1 MPLRI
6 LQVSSAD
13 SLGGGE
19 QHVADLT
26 RALLERDHAV
36 HLAVRPG
43 SPLREVLT
51 TPRVHWHELG
61 LRNALDVMSAW
72 QLAEVIR
79 HERIDVLHAHVG
91 RDYTFCGIAARMV
104 KRDQPVRFFL
114 TRHHFNPIKANP
126 VYAWTIGEARKLIS
140 VSASVER
147 RLHEAFPHLADRTV
161 VIPNWVDLRRVG
173 KLSIDVARGL
183 LGVKRNWSV
192 GIIGQLTPLKRQD
205 LFINAAAQLIRERN
219 WADVEFVIVGAP
231 GQREEDEAY
240 AASLRTQVE
249 QLGISEQVRFL
260 GHINELPMRLRAF
273 DVIVVP
279 SDNEAFSLALVE
291 AMAAECAVIATNV
304 GGMKEI
310 VENEVTGLLIEPDD
324 EWALSTAI
332 SRLLVDRSM
341 RLKMGAAARACVI
354 ERYERGSVI
363 DRIEEL
369 YQTA

>member
-13 SLGGGE
+13 GLGGGE
-19 QHVADLT
+19 RHVADLT
-26 RALLERDHAV
+26 RALLERDHALHV
-36 HLAVRPG
+36 AVRPG

-51 TPRVHWHELG
+51 TPRVQWHELG

-79 HERIDVLHAHVG
+79 RERIDVLHAHVG

-114 TRHHFNPIKANP
+114 TRHHFNPIKANS
-126 VYAWTIGEARKLIS
+126 VYAWTIGEARKLIA
-140 VSASVER
+140 VSHSVER
-147 RLHEAFPHLADRTV
+147 RLHEAFPKFADRTV

-173 KLSIDVARGL
+173 KLSIEVARGL

-231 GQREEDEAY
+231 GQSEEDEAY
-240 AASLRTQVE
+240 AASLRTQAE
-249 QLGISEQVRFL
+249 QWGISDQVRFL

-291 AMAAECAVIATNV
+291 AMAAECAVIATRV

-310 VENEVTGLLIEPDD
+310 VEDEVNGLLIEPDD

-341 RLKMGAAARACVI
+341 RLKMGAAARATVI